1 MSYIAQFF
9 NGAGIKGRGFFTLA
23 VDAWEAIW
31 AEPEIV
37 LWDVCCHATNCLSVA
52 KGDLVTII
60 RRDQRFRDSPFDLW
74 SWGYKTLKPELEG
87 WIPTL
92 AHTVFLVTQS
102 LQSSGLGVQDLKEGQ
117 LIIGTGQYGNFL
129 YGKIL
134 GLSASQHWFPMSENY
149 FKPVKPSSAIRL
161 VRELDECSRH

>member
-1 MSYIAQFF
+1 MRRHS
-9 NGAGIKGRGFFTLA
+9 K
-23 VDAWEAIW
+23 DALRNTWQ
-31 AEPEIV
+31 
-37 LWDVCCHATNCLSVA
+37 LNS

-117 LIIGTGQYGNFL
+117 LVIGTGQVGNFL
-129 YGKIL
+129 YGWIL
-134 GLSASQHWFPMSENY
+134 GLATSKHWFPMSEDNLR
-149 FKPVKPSSAIRL
+149 PVKPSSAARL
-161 VRELDECSRH
+161 VQEHDERSHR

>member
-1 MSYIAQFF
+1 M
-9 NGAGIKGRGFFTLA
+9 
-23 VDAWEAIW
+23 
-31 AEPEIV
+31 
-37 LWDVCCHATNCLSVA
+37 
-52 KGDLVTII
+52 
-60 RRDQRFRDSPFDLW
+60 
-74 SWGYKTLKPELEG
+74 KPELEG

-149 FKPVKPSSAIRL
+149 SKPVKPSSAIRL
-161 VRELDECSRH
+161 VRELDE